1 MPAIYQGCQ
10 IQNALRPGSGAGEN
24 FTAALYTA
32 SRATGNVTSIT
43 LGLATASSAVFDG
56 SGRYTNNDIDYT
68 PDQFIPKGTMLYFGV
83 GSNSAGVTA
92 KNARGYHT
100 ILITKV

>member
-1 MPAIYQGCQ
+1 METNSNHRSA
-10 IQNALRPGSGAGEN
+10 QNTEVEN
-24 FTAALYTA
+24 LNNTTHISYDT
-32 SRATGNVTSIT
+32 NN
-43 LGLATASSAVFDG
+43 
-56 SGRYTNNDIDYT
+56 TNNDIDYT